1 MKKKID
7 ITKKI
12 KREILKGLK
21 RIYWSNYTKVY
32 YYILTLNFN
41 FKKKKIFKNKIS
53 LLLPSKER
61 SKKFKR
67 MMNSIN
73 NTISDKNRLEL
84 LLLLDENE
92 IELDLYKNLV
102 NNNFKDYNIK
112 IFIKN
117 IKTHA
122 KRNNF
127 LASQCTGNI
136 IFPINDDII
145 FESKFWDDCI
155 DIEFS
160 KFKKNQPMCLWINC
174 GKKYNY
180 LHTDFPIVNKKWFE
194 TLNYIGSEYFNFWYL
209 DTWIC
214 ALSHLSKRFLVT
226 NKITVKQFSAD
237 TFENEVDN
245 TFLLNRKDG
254 IPEKDLEIWKK
265 TKKERVLDANKL

>member
-1 MKKKID
+1 MKKEIS
-7 ITKKI
+7 TSKKI
-12 KREILKGLK
+12 KREIKKGLK
-21 RIYWSNYTKVY
+21 RIFWSNYTKFKY
-32 YYILTLNFN
+32 CILTLIFI
-41 FKKKKIFKNKIS
+41 FKKKKILKNKIS

-61 SKKFKR
+61 SNKFRR

-73 NTISDKNRLEL
+73 NTISDKKRVEL

-92 IELDLYKNLV
+92 IEIDLYKNLI
-102 NNNFKDYNIK
+102 NKDFKDYNIK
-112 IFIKN
+112 IYIKN

-127 LASQCTGNI
+127 LASQCTGDI

-145 FESKFWDDCI
+145 FVSKFWDEYI

-194 TLNYIGSEYFNFWYL
+194 TLTYIGSEYFNFWYL

-214 ALSHLSKRFLVT
+214 ALSHLSKKFLVT

-245 TFLLNRKDG
+245 TYLLNRKND
-254 IPEKDLEIWKK
+254 IPQKDLEIWKK
-265 TKKERVLDANKL
+265 TQNIRVLEAKKL